1 MPPSFL
7 DTGLIDLLE
16 ADPRPSFIVALAP
29 DPPTIVYTNP
39 AFSANHGLHNI
50 ITADTASPSAA
61 KLWQWITNTAPGC
74 GTGTGT
80 GSGPVPAPPSMSH
93 ANVYW
98 TRAVVQEQMVVVGAN
113 EQLPPKKVRLDV
125 TGKDMSASPPPS
137 RLVTADD
144 APSDSPETLPSG
156 TLQPTLSPSPPDV
169 GLRRAKS
176 SPGAVQPTAMSGP
189 VAGPEALRP
198 LARSTSDP
206 GWILP
211 GVMPGMPHLVHG
223 LMRGLA
229 NPSCHCRATPVPRSY
244 PRRGLGGHSSRPH

>member
-16 ADPRPSFIVALAP
+16 ADPRPSFIVALTP
-29 DPPTIVYTNP
+29 DPPTVVYTNP
-39 AFSANHGLHNI
+39 AFSANDGLLSI
-50 ITADTASPSAA
+50 ITADAANPSTA
-61 KLWQWITNTAPGC
+61 KLWQWITNTAPSC
-74 GTGTGT
+74 GTGC
-80 GSGPVPAPPSMSH
+80 GPVPAPSSMSH
-93 ANVYW
+93 ASVYW

-113 EQLPPKKVRLDV
+113 EQLLPKKVRLDV
-125 TGKDMSASPPPS
+125 AGKDMSASPPPS
-137 RLVTADD
+137 RLVTSDD
-144 APSDSPETLPSG
+144 AACDPPEFLSTG
-156 TLQPTLSPSPPDV
+156 TPQPTLSPPDV

-211 GVMPGMPHLVHG
+211 GVMPGMPHLLHG
-223 LMRGLA
+223 LMRGFA
-229 NPSCHCRATPVPRSY
+229 YTSCHCRATPVPRSY
-244 PRRGLGGHSSRPH
+244 SRRGLGGHSPRSH

>member
-16 ADPRPSFIVALAP
+16 ADPRPSFIVALTP
-29 DPPTIVYTNP
+29 DPPTVVYTNP
-39 AFSANHGLHNI
+39 AFSANDGLLSI
-50 ITADTASPSAA
+50 ITADASNPSTA
-61 KLWQWITNTAPGC
+61 KLWQWITNTAPSC
-74 GTGTGT
+74 GT
-80 GSGPVPAPPSMSH
+80 PAPSSMSH
-93 ANVYW
+93 ASVYW

-113 EQLPPKKVRLDV
+113 EQLLPKKVRLDV

-137 RLVTADD
+137 RPVTSDD
-144 APSDSPETLPSG
+144 VPCDPPESLSSG
-156 TLQPTLSPSPPDV
+156 TPQPTLSPPDV

-211 GVMPGMPHLVHG
+211 GVMPGMPHLAHG
-223 LMRGLA
+223 LMYGLA
-229 NPSCHCRATPVPRSY
+229 NTSCHCRTTPVPRSY
-244 PRRGLGGHSSRPH
+244 SQRGLGCHSPRSH